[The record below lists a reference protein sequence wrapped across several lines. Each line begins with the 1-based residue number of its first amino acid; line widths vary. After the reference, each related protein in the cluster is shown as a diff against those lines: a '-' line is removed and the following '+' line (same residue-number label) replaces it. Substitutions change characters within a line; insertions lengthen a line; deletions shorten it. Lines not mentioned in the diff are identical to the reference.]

1 MTPIFGII
9 AEGKTDQIVI
19 GNILAGFFNNYDLI
33 VRELQ
38 PALFATEPSQI
49 SKFGGWYNVFQYCQ
63 SDFFLPAFEDND
75 FIIIQIDSD
84 CSNEKHFEVPK
95 TDGEKVEFFV
105 ERIRKRF
112 QSVIS
117 ESNGREEYDRIAE
130 RIIFAIAVNS
140 IECWLLPLVYN
151 DKTQGA
157 TDNCL
162 FKLNKK
168 LPDGSKINPSKKD
181 KRIYQKIS
189 KDFIKTKT
197 LQKAFP
203 QNPSLKIFVESL
215 ENKFELSQK

>member
-1 MTPIFGII
+1 MLPTFGII
-9 AEGKTDQIVI
+9 AEGVTDQVVLR
-19 GNILAGFFNNYDLI
+19 NILFGYFNDYDLI
-33 VRELQ
+33 IKILQ
-38 PALFATEPSQI
+38 PVDDTTDSSQM
-49 SKFGGWYNVFQYCQ
+49 STFGGWYNVFLYCK
-63 SDFFLPAFEDND
+63 SDYLEVALQKND

-84 CSNEKHFEVPK
+84 CSNEKHFDVPK
-95 TDGEKVEFFV
+95 IDGEKVEFFV

-130 RIIFAIAVNS
+130 RIIFAISVNS

-215 ENKFELSQK
+215 ENKFELSRK